1 MATFTEVIE
10 SLQTEQE
17 NTTKA
22 IESLDNRMLEFISLS
37 KRSMLDDLE
46 DRREAKRQARRGGF
60 FGMGAG
66 SNQTGSRDNKGF
78 SFLELVGGLAT
89 ARFGLAML
97 GGLAAA
103 LTTGAGVALLATI
116 VGASVAAIG
125 LRDPEEKAKKELE
138 QKPVT
143 VTEEEF
149 VEPFLQT
156 GSIEDAKRLLTRQD
170 IFGDDPTGRVFD
182 MVMGSNLPKSEK
194 VQMLK
199 TIKDA
204 YELLQREQR
213 GTIFNATPGLR
224 STENISRIP
233 EMEQMLNFME
243 SERRNATYLPGP
255 TPLTRAERA
264 AAARAARDAQED
276 LNRQRLMRLFGIET
290 DLRNMPNEYN
300 IGDARIAQESDL
312 LGRTPEQ
319 IDAERSAIAAQT
331 RASEERQMNIIRRL
345 IGVIGFGKAETRDEI
360 RQRLSTEGYLS
371 DLVPQPPTP
380 TEVQTSTRNVDGLL
394 KAAANYIDRIVRF
407 AAMTSDIIP
416 PDPNDPNYGRLMQD
430 FMLLDEASRRGVPI
444 SPLVSPKGQMLEQM
458 GGELGVGGVTIINQT
473 TNNVSSG
480 GGGGGGTA
488 PNTQSSTAAPTN
500 THNYGIS
507 PVDVISAGASR

>member
-1 MATFTEVIE
+1 MVTFTEVIE

-17 NTTKA
+17 KTTKA
-22 IESLDNRMLEFISLS
+22 VESLDNRMLEFISLS

-46 DRREAKRQARRGGF
+46 DRREARRQARRGGF
-60 FGMGAG
+60 FGLGGGRTGQRGGNQQNPFGVGQLIQGLLGARFAVMALG
-66 SNQTGSRDNKGF
+66 ALSTALLSPVGLGILASIATATVASLGLTAYLTRLKSEQVAEV
-78 SFLELVGGLAT
+78 LEERPSTPQERELLQDFYANPSVETAKAILKSPEVFQDVGGL
-89 ARFGLAML
+89 GEEMVGK
-97 GGLAAA
+97 GG
-103 LTTGAGVALLATI
+103 
-116 VGASVAAIG
+116 
-125 LRDPEEKAKKELE
+125 
-138 QKPVT
+138 
-143 VTEEEF
+143 
-149 VEPFLQT
+149 EPFLRFSELFMADMATRGISPEESYRLRNLMQEAVREV
-156 GSIEDAKRLLTRQD
+156 GSTRP
-170 IFGDDPTGRVFD
+170 DPSNVHLAPVAVVDEQGRIDPIASAAQYLSVDPANAMTVEEAQRSFNLQNID
-182 MVMGSNLPKSEK
+182 GSP
-194 VQMLK
+194 V
-199 TIKDA
+199 A
-204 YELLQREQR
+204 
-213 GTIFNATPGLR
+213 
-224 STENISRIP
+224 
-233 EMEQMLNFME
+233 
-243 SERRNATYLPGP
+243 
-255 TPLTRAERA
+255 PLTPAEIETERA
-264 AAARAARDAQED
+264 DVAKQ
-276 LNRQRLMRLFGIET
+276 IE
-290 DLRNMPNEYN
+290 
-300 IGDARIAQESDL
+300 
-312 LGRTPEQ
+312 
-319 IDAERSAIAAQT
+319 
-331 RASEERQMNIIRRL
+331 ASEERQMGLIRRL

-380 TEVQTSTRNVDGLL
+380 TEVQTSSRNVDGLL

-444 SPLVSPKGQMLEQM
+444 GPLVSPKGQMLEQM